1 METEG
6 SWEGKH
12 QDKGKILLGSSLA
25 PAQASPS
32 SGSADGQCQLSPLLS
47 LQLMRLLTRSRGGGL
62 WATEKMRIAAQFI
75 SGRGHGKFPA
85 PNMDSQ

>member
-12 QDKGKILLGSSLA
+12 QDKGEILLGSSLA

-32 SGSADGQCQLSPLLS
+32 SGSTDHQCQLPPLLCLRLMTLLPLSSGWKS
-47 LQLMRLLTRSRGGGL
+47 LGNRKDESSCTVCL
-62 WATEKMRIAAQFI
+62 
-75 SGRGHGKFPA
+75 
-85 PNMDSQ
+85 

>member
-6 SWEGKH
+6 LCVGKH

-32 SGSADGQCQLSPLLS
+32 SGSADGQCQLPPLLS
-47 LQLMRLLTRSRGGGL
+47 LRLIMLRTPSSEVEALSNRKDESSCTVYL
-62 WATEKMRIAAQFI
+62 
-75 SGRGHGKFPA
+75 
-85 PNMDSQ
+85 